1 MEWLSLYFISCY
13 SSIRIDY
20 IVKKRDGLW
29 NRITYEP
36 PSQLSEEWI
45 ENIFTIIV
53 PDTKHIVWKN
63 DQSILWID
71 YTGRTELRKEIV
83 F

>member
-45 ENIFTIIV
+45 ENIFTIII
-53 PDTKHIVWKN
+53 PDTKNIVWKN
-63 DQSILWID
+63 DE
-71 YTGRTELRKEIV
+71 YIV
-83 F
+83 DRL